1 MARIQGLEP
10 AKAGLFARFVYW
22 LSRRKYGHVMEGV
35 KIAAHSPTL
44 LRSVARMEMA
54 QAKLRAVDPALVALA
69 EIKVATLIG
78 CPF

>member
-1 MARIQGLEP
+1 
-10 AKAGLFARFVYW
+10 
-22 LSRRKYGHVMEGV
+22 MEGV